1 MLMSNGELTQWLL
14 AFFSQAARDGLEGK
28 SSPFVHSCIFRQ
40 QFSASSWD
48 AVTSQARLQL
58 LQRLEDIHE
67 LTTQTLS
74 RLLLEKPS
82 NKKDA
87 EVESLIVRLFS
98 ASQSLWTSAPKEL
111 NDDFGLWESWVV
123 AESIRRSM
131 FAAIMV
137 RGLWHAAAHG
147 HVYYE
152 PFFESMP
159 FDPRANLWEATSSE
173 GWEEAIRKTGG
184 QHTQLKSY
192 HEFITTTGT
201 KLNPE
206 EDGVFQRL
214 LFVCYHGSRGIQALE
229 EPQRPMNC

>member
-1 MLMSNGELTQWLL
+1 MLMSTGEQTQWLL
-14 AFFSQAARDGLEGK
+14 AFFSQVARDGLEGK
-28 SSPFVHSCIFRQ
+28 FSPFVHSCIFQ
-40 QFSASSWD
+40 QRFSASSCH
-48 AVTSQARLQL
+48 AVTAQACGTAQARLQL

-74 RLLLEKPS
+74 RLLLDKAS

-98 ASQSLWTSAPKEL
+98 DTQSLWTSAPKEL
-111 NDDFGLWESWVV
+111 NNDFGFWESWVV

-159 FDPRANLWEATSSE
+159 FDPRTDIWEAKSSE
-173 GWEEAIRKTGG
+173 EWEEAIRKTGG

-214 LFVCYHGSRGIQALE
+214 LFVCYHGSRGIRALE
-229 EPQRPMNC
+229 EP